1 MKADFEKAV
10 YFAASPAVTALKRK
24 ATEQS
29 EPDAFSASSPTSK
42 LVQTRAS
49 VNESSDSETEVEPP
63 MATLRIQA
71 LETALVRSKSEALA
85 AGKAATA
92 EMRRVQTEHNST
104 TKRTLAEH
112 NNAMKRLQ
120 SENNVALKAATLAAK
135 QSATVAA
142 KQSATVAAKQ
152 GAVAKDELEKQRVSF
167 ANQGAELE
175 AVKAQLRS
183 VVQLHASE
191 MRTAA
196 EATAV
201 ACRPV
206 ATVTLVP
213 AEREARKY
221 TFAEIAS
228 FRGMFH

>member
-1 MKADFEKAV
+1 M
-10 YFAASPAVTALKRK
+10 
-24 ATEQS
+24 
-29 EPDAFSASSPTSK
+29 
-42 LVQTRAS
+42 
-49 VNESSDSETEVEPP
+49 
-63 MATLRIQA
+63 
-71 LETALVRSKSEALA
+71 
-85 AGKAATA
+85 
-92 EMRRVQTEHNST
+92 
-104 TKRTLAEH
+104 
-112 NNAMKRLQ
+112 
-120 SENNVALKAATLAAK
+120 AAK

-183 VVQLHASE
+183 VVQLHTSE

-196 EATAV
+196 EATVV
-201 ACRPV
+201 ACRP
-206 ATVTLVP
+206 ATVTLFP
-213 AEREARKY
+213 AEREERKY

>member
-1 MKADFEKAV
+1 MNRLTV
-10 YFAASPAVTALKRK
+10 RRR
-24 ATEQS
+24 
-29 EPDAFSASSPTSK
+29 SK
-42 LVQTRAS
+42 LPWRRCESDHWKLRLRA
-49 VNESSDSETEVEPP
+49 
-63 MATLRIQA
+63 A
-71 LETALVRSKSEALA
+71 KALA
-85 AGKAATA
+85 AAKAATA
-92 EMRRVQTEHNST
+92 ELRRAQTEHNLT

-112 NNAMKRLQ
+112 NSAIKRLQ
-120 SENNVALKAATLAAK
+120 SENIAALKAASL
-135 QSATVAA
+135 AA

-196 EATAV
+196 EATVV